1 MLKKRL
7 RACREM
13 RAEIISIE
21 NNLNEI
27 KRQTT
32 TLQRLE
38 MSVPADVERL
48 KNEYAERLT
57 KLAAEVRKSE
67 SLIDLCSVE
76 IGRVILRERYINGVA
91 FEDIPDL
98 YNISAGTMWRAYR
111 RAVKEI
117 CEKAKVD
124 SE

>member
-1 MLKKRL
+1 
-7 RACREM
+7 M
-13 RAEIISIE
+13 RAEIISLE
-21 NNLNEI
+21 KTLNEF

-38 MSVPADVERL
+38 AFEPSEFARL

-57 KLAAEVRKSE
+57 TLAAEVRKSE
-67 SLIDLCSVE
+67 SLIDLCSAE
-76 IGRVILRERYINGVA
+76 IGRVILRERYINGIA
-91 FEDIPDL
+91 FENIPDL

-117 CEKAKVD
+117 CEKAK
-124 SE
+124 S

>member
-1 MLKKRL
+1 M
-7 RACREM
+7 
-13 RAEIISIE
+13 
-21 NNLNEI
+21 
-27 KRQTT
+27 
-32 TLQRLE
+32 QRLE